1 MKGAAAIKRSGAYF
15 RGRLLVVALGCALLD
30 AGLTVFV
37 VTNPRPAV
45 DAWVARAVQSIDA
58 GPMSPVLDF
67 YRQIGGPY
75 ALEAEAVVFAI
86 ILTINRASWRLLISG
101 SLVSG
106 WYFLLVRLISRP
118 RPAVPDVLRVT
129 EHPGASSYPSGHMI
143 LFVFYAVIL
152 MTCLGL
158 KFVPRRWQPLGWGI
172 AALFVIV
179 GGFSRIYSGAHWPTD
194 VLGGILIAVAWLSF
208 VMSIRWISAPVL
220 EQAPRSTA
228 EKAVRPAA

>member
-15 RGRLLVVALGCALLD
+15 RGRLLLLALACALLV

-45 DAWVARAVQSIDA
+45 DASIARAVQSIDV

-118 RPAVPDVLRVT
+118 RPTVPDVLRVT
-129 EHPGASSYPSGHMI
+129 EHPGASSYPSGHMM

-158 KFVPRRWQPLGWGI
+158 KFVPRRWQRLGWGI
-172 AALFVIV
+172 AALFIIL

-194 VLGGILIAVAWLSF
+194 VLGGTLIAVAWLSF
-208 VMSIRWISAPVL
+208 VMSIRWISDPVL
-220 EQAPRSTA
+220 EQAPRNTA

>member
-15 RGRLLVVALGCALLD
+15 RGRLLLLALACALLV

-45 DAWVARAVQSIDA
+45 DASIARAVQSIDV

-118 RPAVPDVLRVT
+118 RPTVPDVLRVT
-129 EHPGASSYPSGHMI
+129 EHPGASSYPSGHMM

-172 AALFVIV
+172 AALFIIL

-194 VLGGILIAVAWLSF
+194 VLGGTLIAVAWLSF
-208 VMSIRWISAPVL
+208 VMSIRWISDPVL